1 MRFVRIGIAMVVG
14 CVLVAAIREELLGF
28 ESEFLEGGFEAL
40 VDLGLF
46 GLVALL
52 IGLSDREYFG
62 LAEPKDGPS
71 GPGLGRN

>member
-1 MRFVRIGIAMVVG
+1 MRFVRIGIAMAVG
-14 CVLVAAIREELLGF
+14 CALVAVIRKGLLGF

-62 LAEPKDGPS
+62 LSAPKDEPS
-71 GPGLGRN
+71 GSGLRRN